1 MILNPNTQTVSGNSV
16 LKLWYG
22 MTEKTNRRSSG
33 EPLGMN
39 VDALWLEALLWVA
52 FLAAVGL
59 GAVGVLGNGQLV
71 YYHLPKMY
79 RVTIQVL
86 TNLLLTSK
94 QKLRFSMRPIY

>member
-1 MILNPNTQTVSGNSV
+1 
-16 LKLWYG
+16 
-22 MTEKTNRRSSG
+22 MTEKTNRCSSG

-39 VDALWLEALLWVA
+39 VDALRLEALLWIA

-71 YYHLPKMY
+71 YHHLPKMY

-86 TNLLLTSK
+86 TNLPLTSK
-94 QKLRFSMRPIY
+94 QKLRFSMRPIYYKMQPLF